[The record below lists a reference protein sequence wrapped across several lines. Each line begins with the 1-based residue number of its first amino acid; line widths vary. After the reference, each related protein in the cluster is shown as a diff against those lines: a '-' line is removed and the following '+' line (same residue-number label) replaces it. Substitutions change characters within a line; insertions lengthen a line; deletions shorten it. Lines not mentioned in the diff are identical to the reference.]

1 MQRIQGLR
9 GVNSLAA
16 VYSMMHGVNATKNRP
31 PLTEEQKREV
41 EHPVVRTHPV
51 TGEKCIYVT
60 RAATSRI
67 VGLPKEESDA
77 LIAELGGWCIREE
90 AVYSHR
96 WQVGDLLIWDNCASQ
111 HLAVGDYEL
120 PRRRVLHRTTI

>member
-1 MQRIQGLR
+1 
-9 GVNSLAA
+9 
-16 VYSMMHGVNATKNRP
+16 MHGVNAGKNRP

-60 RAATSRI
+60 RAATARI
-67 VGLPKEESDA
+67 VGLSKEASNA
-77 LIAELGGWCIREE
+77 LIEELANWCVRDEF
-90 AVYSHR
+90 VYSHR

-111 HLAVGDYEL
+111 HLAIGDYAL
-120 PRRRVLHRTTI
+120 PQRRLLHRTTISGQPTF